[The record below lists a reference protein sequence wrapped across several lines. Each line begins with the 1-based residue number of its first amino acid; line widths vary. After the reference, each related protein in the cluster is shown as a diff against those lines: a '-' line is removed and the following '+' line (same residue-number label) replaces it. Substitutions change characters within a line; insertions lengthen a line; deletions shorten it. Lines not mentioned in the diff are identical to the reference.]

1 MSEKKPEGVDAVLAK
16 IESYPEDF
24 KSTALR
30 LHETIT
36 RTGNLAFP
44 RLWYGM
50 PGYAKSQKG
59 PVLVYF
65 RKDKFIT
72 FGQTENSNV
81 EFADGKPCAVAW
93 YFNELNDHVIDH
105 VRKIVEN
112 Q

>member
-1 MSEKKPEGVDAVLAK
+1 MSEKKLEGADAVLSK

-24 KSTALR
+24 RSIALR
-30 LHETIT
+30 LHETIIQT
-36 RTGNLAFP
+36 ENLSFP

-50 PGYAKSQKG
+50 PGYAKSQRG

-72 FGQTENSNV
+72 FGQTENSNI

-93 YFNELNDHVIDH
+93 YFSELNDQVMDH
-105 VRKIVEN
+105 VRKIVRN